1 MGRGHGQRRLRDVGG
16 DDDLALPRPT
26 SAKDC
31 ISVLPC
37 DLRVQQDEQELAA
50 AAVSWSAG
58 AVPTTAVVVVV
69 VLLLLLLL
77 LRAVGLES
85 AVQRLDF
92 AVAGEED

>member
-16 DDDLALPRPT
+16 DDDLALPRAT
-26 SAKDC
+26 AAKDC
-31 ISVLPC
+31 ILVLPC

-69 VLLLLLLL
+69 LLLLLL

>member
-26 SAKDC
+26 AAKDC
-31 ISVLPC
+31 ILVLPC

-58 AVPTTAVVVVV
+58 AVPTTAVVV
-69 VLLLLLLL
+69 LLLLLLL